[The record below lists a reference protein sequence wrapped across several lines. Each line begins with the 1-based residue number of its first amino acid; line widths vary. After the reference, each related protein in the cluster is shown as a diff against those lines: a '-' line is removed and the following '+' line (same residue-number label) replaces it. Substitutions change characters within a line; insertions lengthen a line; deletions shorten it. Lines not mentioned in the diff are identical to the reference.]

1 MKKISATDQ
10 QKDPENVQKNGR
22 VQVWESGRLITF
34 TGPQM
39 AYNMVS
45 NGTAW
50 VITAEAIALFNQ

>member
-1 MKKISATDQ
+1 MKKINATDQ
-10 QKDPENVQKNGR
+10 QKNPENVQKDGK
-22 VQVWESGRLITF
+22 VQVWENERLVTF

-50 VITAEAIALFNQ
+50 VIAAEAIALYDQ